1 MKQKI
6 SVFEM
11 HRIAYINSLMNRIHN
26 NANSLYENLMDTD
39 FHSVRQDL
47 KELKAILEDVE
58 SSLDEGSN
66 PR

>member
-26 NANSLYENLMDTD
+26 HANSLYENLMDTD
-39 FHSVRQDL
+39 LSSARQDL
-47 KELKAILEDVE
+47 KELKSVIEDVE
-58 SSLDEGSN
+58 GSLDEGSN

>member
-1 MKQKI
+1 MKEPI

-26 NANSLYENLMDTD
+26 HANSLYENLMDTD
-39 FHSVRQDL
+39 LSSARQDL
-47 KELKAILEDVE
+47 KELKSVIEDVE
-58 SSLDEGSN
+58 GSLDEGSN

>member
-26 NANSLYENLMDTD
+26 HANSLYENLMDTD

>member
-26 NANSLYENLMDTD
+26 HANSLYENLMDTD
-39 FHSVRQDL
+39 FNSVRQDL